1 VRLLIVLI
9 LITVTSCIVQQKTN
23 VLTKQ
28 DTLPTRSIKYQE
40 EIDTLLALDAD
51 NKKWER
57 LYLREIAIAQDNDDN
72 TAYEFFIIEFIKIP
86 RLIIP
91 EWLQD
96 EPGYVPK
103 LTDAEILRRQFMTN
117 TLDR

>member
-1 VRLLIVLI
+1 VRLILCVLLIGLV
-9 LITVTSCIVQQKTN
+9 SCQSTPPCPVPSDTKFVRSPEYQK
-23 VLTKQ
+23 
-28 DTLPTRSIKYQE
+28 

-57 LYLREIAIAQDNDDN
+57 IYLQEIARAQDNADTD
-72 TAYEFFIIEFIKIP
+72 AYEFFLIEFIKIP
-86 RLIIP
+86 RLVLP
-91 EWLQD
+91 EWIKK

-117 TLDR
+117 SLDK

>member
-1 VRLLIVLI
+1 MRHIIAVVYFAICGCVYNDNVTKSDTKLVR
-9 LITVTSCIVQQKTN
+9 SAE
-23 VLTKQ
+23 
-28 DTLPTRSIKYQE
+28 YQE

-57 LYLREIAIAQDNDDN
+57 LYLKEIALAQDNDDSA
-72 TAYEFFIIEFIKIP
+72 AYEFFIIEFIKIP

-91 EWLQD
+91 EWLLD

-117 TLDR
+117 TLDK